1 MLLRVFPDWT
11 LYTHHLFINGL
22 SVWRHQMFTSTTTRG
37 HWSCREKSITGRCT
51 KSFHYHW
58 ITCAIS
64 LFPLKSWLQRQ
75 WLKVAVSDIIRYG
88 ENPSME
94 PAVREKSTGKIVED
108 TIVLFILKNNN
119 NCFWQ
124 RKAALFYLRRKELRE
139 QLKRQIE
146 EKCAAIKLQLANK
159 IKEAE
164 TLREADRLDLAS
176 EREQRIQHSKAMA
189 VYRDENKRV
198 QPHTYIIYPL
208 LMLLW
213 LWPHPVV
220 PWKCFIMLSGYKNT
234 ASVWVWVGGFFFPS
248 CFFLCSWT
256 ANGAE
261 LEGQSTNTFPGGPEW
276 KRAAAPQPHQLE
288 WNTEIG
294 QTSPGGQNVR
304 LRPHCSMCVRWK
316 NGIPNVQCRI
326 TKGTN
331 FKTFWI
337 TYSRVKKRVHSLSI
351 HSFCIRSLKKQN
363 LVLGKS

>member
-1 MLLRVFPDWT
+1 
-11 LYTHHLFINGL
+11 
-22 SVWRHQMFTSTTTRG
+22 
-37 HWSCREKSITGRCT
+37 
-51 KSFHYHW
+51 
-58 ITCAIS
+58 
-64 LFPLKSWLQRQ
+64 
-75 WLKVAVSDIIRYG
+75 
-88 ENPSME
+88 ME

-108 TIVLFILKNNN
+108 AIDLFISKNNN

-234 ASVWVWVGGFFFPS
+234 ASV
-248 CFFLCSWT
+248 
-256 ANGAE
+256 
-261 LEGQSTNTFPGGPEW
+261 
-276 KRAAAPQPHQLE
+276 
-288 WNTEIG
+288 
-294 QTSPGGQNVR
+294 
-304 LRPHCSMCVRWK
+304 
-316 NGIPNVQCRI
+316 
-326 TKGTN
+326 
-331 FKTFWI
+331 
-337 TYSRVKKRVHSLSI
+337 
-351 HSFCIRSLKKQN
+351 
-363 LVLGKS
+363 